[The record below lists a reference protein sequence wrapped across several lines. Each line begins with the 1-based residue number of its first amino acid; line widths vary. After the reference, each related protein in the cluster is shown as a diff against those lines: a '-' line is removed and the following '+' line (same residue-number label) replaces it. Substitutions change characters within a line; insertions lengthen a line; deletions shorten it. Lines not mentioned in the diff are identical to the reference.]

1 MNLYPQSAKEE
12 NKISGGF
19 KKMDYLSD
27 IGKCIVGATKDVYNA
42 GVDAGIIDGDRIGSN
57 RRKSLMFDDPN
68 YGLHDDDGLSINVRV
83 SSTYESSDNYDDDDC
98 DYDDEDDYDED
109 PNRDAWLQDIRE
121 ITDTIGKEIMK
132 IQEQGFM
139 LREIFWDPAMEHVTV
154 LYEDP
159 QKGRWLKSTIN
170 FEGKL

>member
-68 YGLHDDDGLSINVRV
+68 QHPEDVNLPNEIKHFKMLLAKDQMPSINF
-83 SSTYESSDNYDDDDC
+83 TEIEELAQKAKLNAIEEKLTPNPANG
-98 DYDDEDDYDED
+98 DEDDELD
-109 PNRDAWLQDIRE
+109 DIYA
-121 ITDTIGKEIMK
+121 TG
-132 IQEQGFM
+132 
-139 LREIFWDPAMEHVTV
+139 
-154 LYEDP
+154 
-159 QKGRWLKSTIN
+159 N
-170 FEGKL
+170 FLGSGDGTCDCSI